1 MNPKIAFIHI
11 PKTAG
16 SSVRSSLLRY
26 FGDEVAWDAY
36 NSEFGPFYYYQKQLR
51 NSSILG
57 GHKRLSYF
65 PKSGSTL
72 FFSMV
77 RNPLDRAISL
87 FSYYAQPQLAATSVD
102 ISQRK
107 DLQAK
112 WIKRGLDPTDILKT
126 IKECKQFRAEITN
139 QQCSFLS
146 YRYGNFN
153 SVMRSINKNDFII
166 GSLDSVDVFE
176 ARLCELLGLP
186 LLNVRKINSSTE
198 GYRDEIKAGS
208 EVESLIA
215 ELNQEDYK
223 LYNYVKDN
231 NYLLDTVVADK
242 MYKKI
247 FSSKILLT
255 TSNTSDNDKKHS
267 QAEKLWRPKTGQSI
281 KWPAASFMFSQ
292 RHKVLYLPVAKCGCT
307 SLKTLMLDLAEVS
320 NRDEAKKIDVHFVT
334 DTFDT
339 GVQLNDAPVSEAK
352 SILRD
357 DGYFKF
363 AVLRDPFDR
372 LVSAYLEKFVYNR
385 MVEANQAHTKSVLR
399 LVYGSNDV
407 DYKRG
412 VTFTQF
418 VETILKQEP
427 ESLDSHWTC
436 QSRYLN
442 GVDTGINIYRL
453 DQLDLLQDKL
463 SVLVDKNVIIAH
475 RNKTKSGNNVDVSTA
490 AYNEPLFVDLLPSEI
505 ELKES
510 ASVDQFLDESLV
522 KEVKRYYQTDYQL
535 LAATDN
541 NFISRD
547 QLRTITSSM
556 GSVFKFD
563 LKNMGAKI
571 HLYTKGIVGVKGG
584 KATKVNIFLQNQSNF
599 DLDEKTA
606 GPLSIG
612 CRVKNTA
619 GETLLEAIYPWR
631 IGNVVC
637 SGSSSSVQASID
649 MSAEQY
655 EECSTLEFSL
665 VDSGGVWINDLYPLH
680 ACWVRVLKSS

>member
-1 MNPKIAFIHI
+1 
-11 PKTAG
+11 
-16 SSVRSSLLRY
+16 
-26 FGDEVAWDAY
+26 
-36 NSEFGPFYYYQKQLR
+36 
-51 NSSILG
+51 
-57 GHKRLSYF
+57 
-65 PKSGSTL
+65 
-72 FFSMV
+72 MV

-87 FSYYAQPQLAATSVD
+87 FSYCAQPQLAATQFGVSRR
-102 ISQRK
+102 S
-107 DLQAK
+107 DLQAE

-126 IKECKQFRAEITN
+126 IKECKQFRAEISN

-176 ARLCELLGLP
+176 ARLCKLLGLP
-186 LLNVRKINSSTE
+186 SFNVLKLNSSTE
-198 GYRDEIKAGS
+198 GYRDQIQVDS
-208 EVESLIA
+208 EVESLVT

-231 NYLLDTVVADK
+231 NYLLDTVVYDK

-247 FSSKILLT
+247 FSSKIVST
-255 TSNTSDNDKKHS
+255 TSKSSVYNNKYS
-267 QAEKLWRPKTGQSI
+267 QAEKLWKPKTEPLI

-292 RHKVLYLPVAKCGCT
+292 KHKVLYLPIAKCGCT
-307 SLKTLMLDLAEVS
+307 SLKTLMLDLAEIS
-320 NRDEAKKIDVHFVT
+320 KRDEAKKIDVHFVT
-334 DTFDT
+334 DKFDT
-339 GVQLNDAPVSEAK
+339 GVQLRDAPISDVK
-352 SILRD
+352 NILCD
-357 DGYFKF
+357 EGYFKF
-363 AVLRDPFDR
+363 VVVRDPFER
-372 LVSAYLEKFVYNR
+372 LISAYLEKFVYNR
-385 MVEANQAHTKSVLR
+385 MLEANQVHTKSVLD
-399 LVYGSNDV
+399 LVYGSNDI

-427 ESLDSHWTC
+427 ENLDSHWTC

-453 DQLDLLQDKL
+453 DQLDLLQDRL
-463 SVLVDKNVIIAH
+463 SILVDKDVIIAH
-475 RNKTKSGNNVDVSTA
+475 RNKTKSGSNVDVLNSDQ
-490 AYNEPLFVDLLPSEI
+490 NIPLLVDMLPSEI

-541 NFISRD
+541 NFISKD
-547 QLRTITSSM
+547 QLHTITNSM

-571 HLYTKGIVGVKGG
+571 HLYTKGIIGVKGG
-584 KATKVNIFLQNQSNF
+584 KTTKVNILLQNQSNF
-599 DLDEKTA
+599 DLDENTVGA
-606 GPLSIG
+606 LSIG
-612 CRVKNTA
+612 CRVRNTTR
-619 GETLLEAIYPWR
+619 EILLETIYPWQ
-631 IGNVVC
+631 IGDVVC
-637 SGSSSSVQASID
+637 SGSCLRVPACVDMSVQ
-649 MSAEQY
+649 QY
-655 EECSTLEFSL
+655 EECSSLEFSL
-665 VDSGGVWINDLYPLH
+665 VDSDGVWINDLYPLH